1 MIKITDMANAVVQW
15 MFEYHCHLEAWRAVV
30 GHSSTLSLEKKG
42 TVCYYVRATVR
53 TRHGTTDWFK
63 MRKGV

>member
-30 GHSSTLSLEKKG
+30 GHSSTLSLEKREL
-42 TVCYYVRATVR
+42 CAT
-53 TRHGTTDWFK
+53 TLGQQLEPDMGPLTGSK
-63 MRKGV
+63 